1 MLGRKNG
8 RIQEGAKSGKNEKF
22 GILYTRGV
30 CLDRDEVVIRDFCR
44 SHSLNKKRS
53 SKDKTSVLQ
62 IEKMNKFQLT
72 KYL

>member
-30 CLDRDEVVIRDFCR
+30 CSDRDEVVIRDFCR
-44 SHSLNKKRS
+44 SHSLNKKKEFQGQDISAPDRE
-53 SKDKTSVLQ
+53 DEQ
-62 IEKMNKFQLT
+62 IST
-72 KYL
+72 Y